1 MVVDSKE
8 VIDMKK
14 GKVRKEDIILGE
26 GKHVSGRNMSKATYT
41 VMVYEIL
48 KKLVKYSI
56 LKKKIVN
63 PFTVKSCSIFFFC
76 MFSYFSSQSST
87 LCLFNRI
94 YLWSSEFL
102 RVFSKPIKYV
112 QRHKRIWENICV

>member
-26 GKHVSGRNMSKATYT
+26 GKHVSGRNITYT

-48 KKLVKYSI
+48 KKLIKYSI

-76 MFSYFSSQSST
+76 MFSYFSSQSSP

-94 YLWSSEFL
+94 YL
-102 RVFSKPIKYV
+102 
-112 QRHKRIWENICV
+112 

>member
-48 KKLVKYSI
+48 KKLVK
-56 LKKKIVN
+56 
-63 PFTVKSCSIFFFC
+63 
-76 MFSYFSSQSST
+76 
-87 LCLFNRI
+87 
-94 YLWSSEFL
+94 
-102 RVFSKPIKYV
+102 
-112 QRHKRIWENICV
+112 